1 MIIRGRKFAHSF
13 VLFLFSFS
21 FPHTI
26 HGCPCSEIDSDYDE
40 ASLALKTNVTGLQMW
55 CNGSWA
61 VASGVSGEKKRELV
75 LEKGERKSHLF
86 WKKKGVAAIRVAVVL
101 LLRTPDYCASVRGCS
116 VERCFTHFF
125 EI

>member
-75 LEKGERKSHLF
+75 LEKGERKNVTCF
-86 WKKKGVAAIRVAVVL
+86 GKKN
-101 LLRTPDYCASVRGCS
+101 RGCGQS
-116 VERCFTHFF
+116 GGCRFTPSHT
-125 EI
+125 